1 MRGLQGAWNERE
13 TIDRYSEWVGAQ
25 SAAQPT
31 VAFGGHSVSNE
42 GFMHQHGLYVQGD
55 DDDMLP

>member
-31 VAFGGHSVSNE
+31 VAFGGSKARS
-42 GFMHQHGLYVQGD
+42 
-55 DDDMLP
+55 